1 MISRFAKHVLPSLVF
16 LLFPLFLHA
25 QTEDTFRVRQQVG
38 TDTVPPTTP
47 AFITAVPIASTQINV
62 AWGTST
68 DDQLFGGYRLL
79 RDAVHI
85 ATTSLLSYSD
95 TGLTPGTTYTYT
107 VEAYD
112 WLNNIS
118 TSSSPVSTTTYEVVI
133 LEATTTVS
141 NIGGNIT
148 PRLVEFSVD
157 PTAESAAFN
166 WSTNIYTRYI
176 LRWGVTGSYELGFV
190 QSDAYKRD
198 HLTYVEGLKPE
209 TEYQYELIGYNQRGD
224 LYPLEKGSFVTR
236 ALPDVIAP
244 ANVSNLQLVS
254 ESTTVFVSWKNP
266 PDVDFAKV
274 RVVRNHLF
282 YPQSPT
288 DGFIVYEGSAQ
299 SLLDPGVLSGYDR
312 QYYTVFTYDRLGNVS
327 SGAIGLAQKGSS
339 RPTTSNPTEENAVGD
354 TGSSSSS
361 ADAQAG
367 ERITFEDVTFMQD
380 GLILSHTEQNVVV
393 RDDMPITITLAADL
407 LPRHLKTVTVT
418 LRNGEGIDQSYILRA
433 NKSRSAYEARITQLA
448 EGTYGAT
455 FSIYDFNLQTETVFT
470 GEVISARYANGLDLN
485 PPVVFG
491 GSVSERFMLYGIF
504 PVLVLFMFILWW
516 YFFVLRRT
524 REDN

>member
-1 MISRFAKHVLPSLVF
+1 MISRFAKHVLHSLVF

-25 QTEDTFRVRQQVG
+25 QTEDSFRVRQQVG

-79 RDAVHI
+79 RDSVHI

-95 TGLTPGTTYTYT
+95 TGLTPSTTYTYT
-107 VEAYD
+107 VEAFD
-112 WLNNIS
+112 WLFNVS
-118 TSSSPVSTTTYEVVI
+118 TSSSPVSTTTFEVVI
-133 LEATTTVS
+133 PVATTTISDS
-141 NIGGNIT
+141 NIGGNLT
-148 PRLVEFSVD
+148 PRLVGFSVD
-157 PTAESAAFN
+157 PTAASAAFN

-190 QSDAYKRD
+190 QSDAYKRE
-198 HLTYVEGLKPE
+198 HLTYVDGLKPE

-224 LYPLEKGSFVTR
+224 LYPLEKGSFVTL
-236 ALPDVIAP
+236 ALPDVVAP
-244 ANVSNLQLVS
+244 ANVSNLQVVA
-254 ESTTVFVSWKNP
+254 ESSTVFVSWKNP

-299 SLLDPGVLSGYDR
+299 SLLDSGVLSGYDR
-312 QYYTVFTYDRLGNVS
+312 QYYTVFAYDRLGNVS
-327 SGAIGLAQKGSS
+327 SGAIGLAQKGSAGA
-339 RPTTSNPTEENAVGD
+339 TSENLTEGD
-354 TGSSSSS
+354 MGSASSS
-361 ADAQAG
+361 ADTKAG
-367 ERITFEDVTFMQD
+367 EPITFEDVTFMQD

-418 LRNGEGIDQSYILRA
+418 MRNSEGADQSYILRA
-433 NKSRSAYEARITQLA
+433 HKSRSAYEARITTLV
-448 EGTYGAT
+448 EGTYRAT
-455 FSIYDFNLQTETVFT
+455 FSIYDFNLQTETVFS
-470 GEVISARYANGLDLN
+470 GEVISARYASVSDFNS
-485 PPVVFG
+485 PVVFG
-491 GSVSERFMLYGIF
+491 GSVGELFMLYGIF
-504 PVLVLFMFILWW
+504 PLLLLFMFIMWW
-516 YFFVLRRT
+516 YFFVLRRS